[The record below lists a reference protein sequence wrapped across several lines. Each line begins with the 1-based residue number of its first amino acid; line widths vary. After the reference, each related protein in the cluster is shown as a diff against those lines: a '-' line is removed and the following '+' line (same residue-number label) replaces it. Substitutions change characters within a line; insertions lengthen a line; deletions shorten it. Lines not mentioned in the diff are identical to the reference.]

1 MRSGEEKTK
10 EQQRSSARGVERWP
24 STIAQTHALPVAGLI
39 FHLYLLWQNR
49 ATEPRNQ
56 GIFSCCSLSLHQIRV
71 CLSKKK
77 IRVCLSK
84 KKSVSA
90 YRSRSKQKSNP
101 FMYAQ
106 LLFHVLRINFM
117 VWSQFFFLHLPTLIC
132 VVMINFEVSLL

>member
-56 GIFSCCSLSLHQIRV
+56 GIFSCCSLSLQASTKSVSAFRKKKSV
-71 CLSKKK
+71 CAFRKK
-77 IRVCLSK
+77 IRVCL
-84 KKSVSA
+84 
-90 YRSRSKQKSNP
+90 
-101 FMYAQ
+101 
-106 LLFHVLRINFM
+106 LLKIK
-117 VWSQFFFLHLPTLIC
+117 TEI
-132 VVMINFEVSLL
+132 